1 MRIIVAMDEN
11 NAIGKDNQLLW
22 NLPDDLKRFK
32 KLTLNHPVIMGRNT
46 FESITKPL
54 PNRLN
59 IIISNNLNYIV
70 PEGAILTHSLQEAIE
85 IAKKVDA
92 DPFVIGG
99 STIYKQ
105 ALDFID
111 AIEVTRV
118 HTKVNEADTFFPN
131 LNLSKWNKTY
141 EEFHPKD
148 EKHIYDFTFLT
159 FQKYK

>member
-99 STIYKQ
+99 GTIYKQ
-105 ALDFID
+105 VLDFID

-118 HTKVNEADTFFPN
+118 HTKVNEADTFFPY

>member
-11 NAIGKDNQLLW
+11 NAIGKNNQLLW

-70 PEGAILTHSLQEAIE
+70 PEGVVLTHSFQEAIE
-85 IAKKVDA
+85 IAKKVDV
-92 DPFVIGG
+92 DPFIIGG
-99 STIYKQ
+99 GTIYKQ

-111 AIEVTRV
+111 VIEVTRV

>member
-1 MRIIVAMDEN
+1 MAMDEN

-70 PEGAILTHSLQEAIE
+70 PEDVVLTHSLQEAIE
-85 IAKKVDA
+85 IAKKVDV
-92 DPFVIGG
+92 DPFIIGG
-99 STIYKQ
+99 GTIYKQ

-111 AIEVTRV
+111 VIEVTRV

-159 FQKYK
+159 FSKI

>member
-99 STIYKQ
+99 GTIYKQ